1 MDLNRSLP
9 HQGKTLPDSANKA
22 LVSESPKAEG
32 AAGEP
37 PADDGTAERKMS
49 PYVYGKF
56 AGGTIGKVECCAI
69 EIATNK
75 TRCATC
81 DTTNPL
87 GRPIN
92 M

>member
-1 MDLNRSLP
+1 VI
-9 HQGKTLPDSANKA
+9 T
-22 LVSESPKAEG
+22 ESPKDER

-37 PADDGTAERKMS
+37 PADDGTAERKML
-49 PYVYGKF
+49 PYVCGKF

-75 TRCATC
+75 TWCATC
-81 DTTNPL
+81 DATNCRVTV

>member
-1 MDLNRSLP
+1 VF
-9 HQGKTLPDSANKA
+9 T
-22 LVSESPKAEG
+22 ESPKDEG

-49 PYVYGKF
+49 PYVCGKF

-75 TRCATC
+75 TWCTTC
-81 DTTNPL
+81 DATNPPSNC
-87 GRPIN
+87 GPAY
-92 M
+92 